1 MEMWRYLIKRVKLW
15 PITAIY
21 IYTVFLFSSSIILP
35 VFNEGQLYMNLV
47 LALSELEDSLQLL
60 DREYMENENTV

>member
-1 MEMWRYLIKRVKLW
+1 MEVSYQKSKTV
-15 PITAIY
+15 AHNCY